1 MSVRSRLQGWQ
12 TMFGIELLYGVL
24 FVGGFAVLVYR
35 FDPRVAAFEAGL
47 VVGYIL
53 RVWEKMSIY
62 ERAIQDAV
70 SEEAEQRVQAEAEQ
84 RVGDEVAEQV
94 AAEVDKRVADEVA
107 DEVAAEVD
115 ERVPEKV
122 EETVTEEVDE
132 RVEEEVAEQVTAEVD
147 ERLEDAPE
155 TDGTS

>member
-1 MSVRSRLQGWQ
+1 
-12 TMFGIELLYGVL
+12 MFQIELLYGVL

-62 ERAIQDAV
+62 ERAIQQAV
-70 SEEAEQRVQAEAEQ
+70 SEEAEAQVQAEAEQRVQAEAEE

-94 AAEVDKRVADEVA
+94 EAEVS
-107 DEVAAEVD
+107 
-115 ERVPEKV
+115 
-122 EETVTEEVDE
+122 
-132 RVEEEVAEQVTAEVD
+132 
-147 ERLEDAPE
+147 ERLEEPAE
-155 TDGTS
+155 TDGAN

>member
-12 TMFGIELLYGVL
+12 TMFQIELLYGVL

-62 ERAIQDAV
+62 ERAIQRAV
-70 SEEAEQRVQAEAEQ
+70 SEEAEAQVQAEAEQRVQAEAEQ

-94 AAEVDKRVADEVA
+94 PA
-107 DEVAAEVD
+107 
-115 ERVPEKV
+115 
-122 EETVTEEVDE
+122 EVDE
-132 RVEEEVAEQVTAEVD
+132 RVEEELAEQVEAEVS
-147 ERLEDAPE
+147 ERLEGDPQ
-155 TDGTS
+155 TDGSN